1 MSKLKFV
8 LFFLLMSQ
16 FYGCAELLAQRSYI
30 DEMDRETDGLFV
42 AGRDFPVTP
51 GDTGQAYRSR
61 EEILDRTPAS
71 AAESEQNEYDESI
84 RNELARKLRGLS
96 EGEYADFKKVSDYF
110 ENDSERIY
118 YLQLSSYEKREYL
131 YQKGVMGRDYAQTR
145 GVQFLR
151 SQSVRNNEIFM
162 GMSKDQ
168 VVGAWGRPTRI
179 DVAGNP
185 RNQNERWAFYNNG
198 KLQYVY
204 FESGVVQGW
213 ALE

>member
-1 MSKLKFV
+1 MSKIKFIV
-8 LFFLLMSQ
+8 TILFLGQ
-16 FYGCAELLAQRSYI
+16 FYGCAELLAGRSFI
-30 DEMDRETDGLFV
+30 DEMDRETDGIFV
-42 AGRDFPVTP
+42 AGRDFPVAS
-51 GDTGQAYRSR
+51 GDTGEAYRTR
-61 EEILDRTPAS
+61 AEILDRTPAS
-71 AAESEQNEYDESI
+71 ASEKEQSEYENSI
-84 RNELARKLRGLS
+84 RNELVTKMRGLS

-118 YLQLSSYEKREYL
+118 YLSLSGYEKREYL
-131 YQKGVMGRDYAQTR
+131 YQKGIIGNGYEQTR

-151 SQSVRNNEIFM
+151 SQSVRNTGIAM
-162 GMSKDQ
+162 GMKKDQ
-168 VVGAWGRPTRI
+168 VVEMWGRPSRI

-185 RNQNERWAFYNNG
+185 RNENERWAFYNNG

>member
-1 MSKLKFV
+1 MSKIKFIAM
-8 LFFLLMSQ
+8 LMILSQ
-16 FYGCAELLAQRSYI
+16 FYGCAELLAGRSFI
-30 DEMDRETDGLFV
+30 DEMDRETDGVFV
-42 AGRDFPVTP
+42 AGRDFPVTS
-51 GDTGQAYRSR
+51 GDSGEAFRTR

-71 AAESEQNEYDESI
+71 VAEKEHSEYETSI
-84 RNELARKLRGLS
+84 RRELASKIRALS
-96 EGEYADFKKVSDYF
+96 ETEYADFKKVSDYF

-118 YLQLSSYEKREYL
+118 YLSLSGYEKREYL
-131 YQKGVMGRDYAQTR
+131 YQRGFIGKGYEQTR

-151 SQSVRNNEIFM
+151 SQSVRSTGIAM
-162 GMSKDQ
+162 KMTKDQ
-168 VVGAWGRPTRI
+168 VVEIWGRPSRI

-185 RNQNERWAFYNNG
+185 RNENERWAFYNNG